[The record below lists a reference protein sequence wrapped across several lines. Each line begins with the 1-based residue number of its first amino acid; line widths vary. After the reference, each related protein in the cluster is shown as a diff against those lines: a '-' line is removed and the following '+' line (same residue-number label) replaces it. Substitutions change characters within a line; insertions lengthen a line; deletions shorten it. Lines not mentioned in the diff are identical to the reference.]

1 MTGGNNQRKK
11 LTKMKTDKLKEQAE
25 DIEPVDEL
33 TQEQKEQQE
42 QFLLA
47 IIRKQY
53 KSILSALKARMDKG
67 ITLEQISQE
76 IEEKRST
83 LSANQRLFVQSFKP
97 DFIHKL
103 LGK

>member
-1 MTGGNNQRKK
+1 MKK
-11 LTKMKTDKLKEQAE
+11 METDKLKEQAE
-25 DIEPVDEL
+25 DIEPIEEL

-47 IIRKQY
+47 IVRKQY

-76 IEEKRST
+76 IEEKRSP
-83 LSANQRLFVQSFKP
+83 LSANQRQFVQGFKLE
-97 DFIHKL
+97 FIKKL
-103 LGK
+103 L

>member
-1 MTGGNNQRKK
+1 MKK
-11 LTKMKTDKLKEQAE
+11 METDKLKEQAE
-25 DIEPVDEL
+25 DIEPVEEL

-47 IIRKQY
+47 IVRKQY
-53 KSILSALKARMDKG
+53 KSALSALKSRMDKG
-67 ITLEQISQE
+67 ITLEEILQE

-83 LSANQRLFVQSFKP
+83 LSANQRLFVQSFKS

-103 LGK
+103 LEK

>member
-1 MTGGNNQRKK
+1 MG
-11 LTKMKTDKLKEQAE
+11 TDKLKEQAE
-25 DIEPVDEL
+25 DIEPVEEL

-47 IIRKQY
+47 FIRKQY

-67 ITLEQISQE
+67 ITLEQIFQE

-83 LSANQRLFVQSFKP
+83 LSANQRLFVKSFKL
-97 DFIHKL
+97 DFIKEL
-103 LGK
+103 LEV

>member
-1 MTGGNNQRKK
+1 
-11 LTKMKTDKLKEQAE
+11 MKEMETDKLKEQAE
-25 DIEPVDEL
+25 DIKPVEEL
-33 TQEQKEQQE
+33 TPEQKEQQE

-47 IIRKQY
+47 FIRKQY

-103 LGK
+103 LEK

>member
-1 MTGGNNQRKK
+1 MEI
-11 LTKMKTDKLKEQAE
+11 DKLKEIAE
-25 DIEPVDEL
+25 DVQPVENEEVSTTEEL
-33 TQEQKEQQE
+33 TPEQKEQQE

-47 IIRKQY
+47 FIRKQY

-103 LGK
+103 LEK